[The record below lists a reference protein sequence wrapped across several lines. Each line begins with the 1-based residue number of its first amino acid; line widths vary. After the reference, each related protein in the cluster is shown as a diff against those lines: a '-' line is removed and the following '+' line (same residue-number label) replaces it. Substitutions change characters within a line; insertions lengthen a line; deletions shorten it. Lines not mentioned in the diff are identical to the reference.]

1 MELLVTIIDS
11 FHSLTIVKKI
21 SIFGVADVL
30 DPTVITDIFAFAEL
44 ITLKQIFSH
53 VGIGQ
58 SILIAKN
65 MTGCYETGIH

>member
-21 SIFGVADVL
+21 SIFDVADVL

-44 ITLKQIFSH
+44 ITLKQIFSY

-58 SILIAKN
+58 SILITKS
-65 MTGCYETGIH
+65 MTGCYETGIY